1 MTEVKEVLNR
11 VEKCI
16 KHDLLS
22 EEAIVKINEIIIED
36 LEEPKLR
43 LNPDDLGREV
53 DPDCESGLC
62 GAR

>member
-1 MTEVKEVLNR
+1 MTEAKEVLNR

-16 KHDLLS
+16 KYDMLS

-36 LEEPKLR
+36 LEKPKLR
-43 LNPDDLGREV
+43 LNPDDIERDI